1 MKQLSLPGMEPIIGG
16 LAMRFTA
23 LLRTEPGRDRE
34 VDQDTPMAEM
44 FERAGAADIKGGYDT
59 KLGAWTY
66 SFLLKEET
74 TEPPFAAVTPGS
86 FIRNMADVWAGQ
98 GFEHDPCYL
107 YMEVSWVDA
116 SGAVQR
122 GVVLDNV
129 ELTRL
134 SYEPR

>member
-66 SFLLKEET
+66 SFL
-74 TEPPFAAVTPGS
+74 
-86 FIRNMADVWAGQ
+86 
-98 GFEHDPCYL
+98 EHDPCYL

-122 GVVLDNV
+122 GIVLDNV